1 MREVLPD
8 ERVTCLEELIDQFGR
23 PRPKPSAL
31 PPFQGKGFLK
41 FFTLVLGT
49 RISGKDLSS
58 PELPERLALSLNTI
72 FDTLNQMVEMIHVS
86 LFGRKVELET
96 IRQILS
102 SGLRGEGGSDSL
114 QGYLRQIQEAFLVA
128 HRSFQQAGKAK
139 IGEILAEL
147 SPERIEAGAGGSGF
161 GPLRKANYYE
171 AYKEKY
177 QACQSW
183 FESGRLIKD
192 LLREFERVCQKQYQ
206 VEMGERQ

>member
-1 MREVLPD
+1 MDKTVSIGALADEIRALYRQDPDRSRARIESLIGERMREVLPD

-139 IGEILAEL
+139 IGEILA
-147 SPERIEAGAGGSGF
+147 
-161 GPLRKANYYE
+161 
-171 AYKEKY
+171 
-177 QACQSW
+177 
-183 FESGRLIKD
+183 
-192 LLREFERVCQKQYQ
+192 
-206 VEMGERQ
+206 